1 MPAFNAASLPAA
13 LGAYAARVENKAEKY
28 GGKKR
33 YSVAELIQLGFQLIP
48 WNGL

>member
-1 MPAFNAASLPAA
+1 LPAA

-33 YSVAELIQLGFQLIP
+33 RSVAELIQLGFQLIP
-48 WNGL
+48 WNSL